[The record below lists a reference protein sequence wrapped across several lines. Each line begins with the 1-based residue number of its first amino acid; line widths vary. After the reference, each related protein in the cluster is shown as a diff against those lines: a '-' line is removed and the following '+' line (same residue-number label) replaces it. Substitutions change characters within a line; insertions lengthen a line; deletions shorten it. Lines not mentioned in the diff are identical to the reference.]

1 MRYTPEE
8 GVLTTEM
15 VFYSIDNTP
24 TMWCCY
30 SVLYNSNNV
39 VRLTLLDIMKCPHPF
54 IAIIML
60 LNIRVIY
67 KMCTISHCV
76 LYIIAIQLHEK
87 RRQRKKKKAKRKYK
101 SVTSDKYHINNM
113 FITKKKYNIV
123 VVVVA

>member
-15 VFYSIDNTP
+15 VFYSIDNNTP
-24 TMWCCY
+24 TIMWCCY

-39 VRLTLLDIMKCPHPF
+39 VRLTLLDLMKCPHPF

-87 RRQRKKKKAKRKYK
+87 RSAEEEEEGEKENIISRSQVINIILIICSSRRK
-101 SVTSDKYHINNM
+101 
-113 FITKKKYNIV
+113 NII
-123 VVVVA
+123 